1 MRRGTFATAVLGCA
15 LLAACASFTLTG
27 QEDAR
32 SDAWADAAPAPTSDA
47 ATPAPDASED
57 GSDGGDPPPDAGVA
71 ADADADAEDEGAAI
85 VDCTNER
92 CKQTVIICPP
102 GRDCVVRCSGNAS
115 CGQVQCPTGHAC
127 RIECLTG
134 STCGGLSVIA
144 GMTNAARVCVRCIG
158 QGSCGRFT
166 CDVRRGDGTD
176 APCSLDCADGA
187 CGPGVDDC
195 AASQCAREA
204 CAF

>member
-1 MRRGTFATAVLGCA
+1 MRRGTFSAAVLGSA
-15 LLAACASFTLTG
+15 LLAACASFTATG

-32 SDAWADAAPAPTSDA
+32 SGARADAAPM
-47 ATPAPDASED
+47 PAVPIPALEEDASAG
-57 GSDGGDPPPDAGVA
+57 GSDGGDLPPDAEA
-71 ADADADAEDEGAAI
+71 IAADAEDDGPAI

-92 CKQTVIICPP
+92 CRQTVIVCPP

-158 QGSCGRFT
+158 QGSCGMFS
-166 CDVRRGDGTD
+166 CNLRRGDGTD
-176 APCSLDCADGA
+176 APCLLDCTDGG
-187 CGPGVDDC
+187 CDLGVDNC